1 MTHFT
6 SMLCFKMPFLMNGGQ
21 TGTANA
27 VREAHSVPICASQ
40 NENQRRVCLGWT
52 SPPRSAAADAPF
64 NVQSVRRLPF
74 VKGETEAFL
83 WFFNGSFF
91 ICSLNR
97 VRGEFAVEVGEAA
110 FRADAASAGI

>member
-1 MTHFT
+1 M
-6 SMLCFKMPFLMNGGQ
+6 
-21 TGTANA
+21 ANA

-40 NENQRRVCLGWT
+40 NENQRCVCLGWT
-52 SPPRSAAADAPF
+52 SQMFPAPPRSAAADAPF
-64 NVQSVRRLPF
+64 NVQSLRRLAF

-91 ICSLNR
+91 ICLLNR
-97 VRGEFAVEVGEAA
+97 VRGEFAGEVGEAA